1 MGRTLA
7 CSRNRLFS
15 TVVGHTRKTVPEGV
29 DETIAPRIDIDEPI
43 ALVRGLETFVD
54 FQKSDTI
61 LSEAGFTG
69 LKDLQDNRT
78 VLIEN

>member
-15 TVVGHTRKTVPEGV
+15 TAVGHTRKTVPERV

-69 LKDLQDNRT
+69 LEDLQDNRT